1 MAHASGN
8 SSSYTPPRRIS
19 AYEAKL
25 SLLPALYA
33 PCGSYIMLHDSLK
46 TIDVRGLPYFGMAM
60 SRNMVITTSDE
71 IYRLDRGIVPWGW
84 NLPLR
89 NYLINKG
96 IRSKLLPSERELAR
110 WRALSHRQTSCIFHA
125 SLSQILPERQFAVY
139 KSRPPRLFYSS
150 AEAIGYIS
158 GMGDCFIKTPWSSS
172 GRGVRAVRGE
182 LDETS
187 REMLDGSIGRQGSV
201 IVEYYWDKAVDF
213 ATEWHIGGGLVS
225 FLGLSMFNSDSQGFY
240 KGNVVASQQAMRQML
255 GHYVSNDVIDTVI
268 QAQKRVLKKFI
279 SPWYAGPVGIDM
291 LIDMDCNINAC
302 VEINLRHTMGA
313 VALHLSSLVNE
324 EFVFVPGTELA
335 V

>member
-96 IRSKLLPSERELAR
+96 IRSKLLPSERGLAR

-182 LDETS
+182 LDEGK
-187 REMLDGSIGRQGSV
+187 EK
-201 IVEYYWDKAVDF
+201 EY
-213 ATEWHIGGGLVS
+213 L
-225 FLGLSMFNSDSQGFY
+225 
-240 KGNVVASQQAMRQML
+240 
-255 GHYVSNDVIDTVI
+255 
-268 QAQKRVLKKFI
+268 
-279 SPWYAGPVGIDM
+279 
-291 LIDMDCNINAC
+291 
-302 VEINLRHTMGA
+302 
-313 VALHLSSLVNE
+313 
-324 EFVFVPGTELA
+324 
-335 V
+335 